1 MARTVGIGHQ
11 DFEKVMVKNNF
22 YIDKT
27 DFIREWWEA
36 DDEVTLIAR
45 PRRFGKTLTMSMV
58 EKFFSIDYAGRGEL
72 FQGLS
77 IWQNES
83 YRNLQGSYPVVF
95 LSFANV
101 KETSFPEAKKKICYI
116 LETLYNQYNFLLDGD
131 LLNDKEKKFFHSVSA
146 GMEDYIATSALGT
159 LSEYLCR
166 YYGKKVIILLDEY
179 DTPMQE
185 AYVNGFWNEMVSFTR
200 SMFNAAFKT
209 NPYLERAIMT
219 GITRVSKESIFS
231 DLNHLEV
238 VTTTSEK
245 YAECFGFT
253 EEEVFASLDEYDL
266 SARKEEVKSWYD
278 GFTFGSKTDI
288 YNPWSIINYLD
299 KKKIGVYWA
308 NTSSNGLVGKL
319 LQEGSKDI
327 KQSFETLM
335 QGGSLQMELDE
346 QIVYN
351 QLSNKRN
358 AVWSLLLASGYLKV
372 SGIEYIDR
380 TGGWRHSLVLTN
392 REVKIMFEH
401 MIRNWFGDYEESY
414 NDFIKALLL
423 NDLKA
428 MNYYMNEVALATFSY
443 FDTGKNPSKE
453 EPERFYHGFVLGL
466 MVDLNDRYVLTSNR
480 ESGFGRYDVMLE
492 PRNPGDDAIILE
504 FKVQDREDE
513 KDLQDTVKAAL
524 RQIDAQKYEASLIE
538 KGIPKEKIRTYGFAF
553 QGKQVLIGDGTVAD

>member
-1 MARTVGIGHQ
+1 MARIVAIGHQ
-11 DFEKVMVKNNF
+11 DFETIQRGQYF

-27 DFIREWWEA
+27 KFIQEWWEGG
-36 DDEVTLIAR
+36 DSVTLITR

-58 EKFFSIDYAGRGEL
+58 EKFFSVNYAQKGEL
-72 FQGLS
+72 FEGLS
-77 IWQNES
+77 IWKEEKYQ
-83 YRNLQGSYPVVF
+83 NLQGTFPVIS

-101 KETSFPEAKKKICYI
+101 KEKSYETTVQRICQI
-116 LETLYNQYNFLLDGD
+116 VTELYNDNRFLLDGD
-131 LLNDKEKKFFHSVSA
+131 LLSEEEKTYFRSISMDMPEVVATMAIHRLSKF
-146 GMEDYIATSALGT
+146 
-159 LSEYLCR
+159 LSQ

-185 AYVNGFWNEMVSFTR
+185 AYVNGFWDELVSFTR

-253 EEEVFASLDEYDL
+253 EEEVFASLDEYGL
-266 SARKEEVKSWYD
+266 SERKEEVKSWYD

-351 QLSNKRN
+351 QLSKKRN

-372 SGIEYIDR
+372 SGLEYIER

-401 MIRNWFGDYEESY
+401 MIRNWFGDYEEPY
-414 NDFIKALLL
+414 NDFIKSLLL
-423 NDLKA
+423 GDLDA
-428 MNYYMNEVALATFSY
+428 MNDYMNEVALATFSY

-492 PRNPGDDAIILE
+492 PRNPGDDAMILE
-504 FKVQDREDE
+504 FKVFQPKKE

-524 RQIDAQKYEASLIE
+524 QQINAKKYEASLIE

-553 QGKQVLIGDGTVAD
+553 QGKQVLIGDRTVIV